1 MLKTSPLTTSPLTAK
16 VFQQCAPVK
25 VRELRVGN
33 DVIAEYAAN
42 LVHVGTVAG
51 SKAECW
57 KSAEKLCAAP
67 VLEFDHAY
75 RGAVE

>member
-1 MLKTSPLTTSPLTAK
+1 MLNVNRCPLTAK

-33 DVIAEYAAN
+33 DVIAEYSAN
-42 LVHVGTVAG
+42 LVHVGTVSG

-57 KSAEKLCAAP
+57 RAAEKLCAVP
-67 VLEFDHAY
+67 VLELD
-75 RGAVE
+75 RKSVV

>member
-1 MLKTSPLTTSPLTAK
+1 MLNVNRCPLTAK

-42 LVHVGTVAG
+42 LVHVGDVSG

-57 KSAEKLCAAP
+57 RAAAKLCSIP
-67 VLEFDHAY
+67 VLEFDQEY
-75 RGAVE
+75 RGVLE